1 MDKFTISLNDIIYNN
16 FFLAFISSVIA
27 ILLLF
32 IDRCIFI
39 KKNNYITYIKL
50 FSIVFITVY
59 LVLTFKDMNTNN
71 NNEID
76 LEISDSP
83 FNK

>member
-1 MDKFTISLNDIIYNN
+1 MDKLTISINDIIYNN
-16 FFLAFISSVIA
+16 FFIAVISSLIA

-32 IDRCIFI
+32 IDRCIFV

-50 FSIVFITVY
+50 FTIVFITVY
-59 LVLTFKDMNTNN
+59 LALSFKDMNTNTN
-71 NNEID
+71 DID
-76 LEISDSP
+76 LDLSDSP

>member
-1 MDKFTISLNDIIYNN
+1 MDKFTISVNDIIYNN
-16 FFLAFISSVIA
+16 FFLATISGLIA

-50 FSIVFITVY
+50 FSLIFITVY
-59 LVLTFKDMNTNN
+59 LVLLFKDMNITNN
-71 NNEID
+71 SDID
-76 LEISDSP
+76 VNINDSP
-83 FNK
+83 FNN

>member
-1 MDKFTISLNDIIYNN
+1 MDKFTISINDIIYNN
-16 FFLAFISSVIA
+16 FFLATITGLIG

-50 FSIVFITVY
+50 FSLIFITVY
-59 LVLTFKDMNTNN
+59 LVLLFKDMNITDNSD
-71 NNEID
+71 ID
-76 LEISDSP
+76 VNINDSP
-83 FNK
+83 FNN

>member
-16 FFLAFISSVIA
+16 FFLAFISSLIA

-39 KKNNYITYIKL
+39 KKNNYIKYIKL
-50 FSIVFITVY
+50 FTIVFITVY
-59 LVLTFKDMNTNN
+59 LVLTFKDMNTNT

>member
-1 MDKFTISLNDIIYNN
+1 MDKLTISINDIIYNN
-16 FFLAFISSVIA
+16 FFIAVISSLIA

-32 IDRCIFI
+32 IDRCIFV

-50 FSIVFITVY
+50 FTIVFITVY
-59 LVLTFKDMNTNN
+59 LALSFKDMNTNTSD
-71 NNEID
+71 ID
-76 LEISDSP
+76 LDLSDSP

>member
-1 MDKFTISLNDIIYNN
+1 MDKLTISINDIIYNN
-16 FFLAFISSVIA
+16 FFIALIASLVA

-50 FSIVFITVY
+50 FTIVFITVY
-59 LVLTFKDMNTNN
+59 LALTFKDMNTNT
-71 NNEID
+71 NEID
-76 LEISDSP
+76 LDLSDSP

>member
-1 MDKFTISLNDIIYNN
+1 MDKLTISINDIIYNN
-16 FFLAFISSVIA
+16 FFIALISSLIA

-32 IDRCIFI
+32 IDRCIFV

-50 FSIVFITVY
+50 FSIIFITVY
-59 LVLTFKDMNTNN
+59 LALSFKDMNTNTN
-71 NNEID
+71 DID
-76 LEISDSP
+76 LDLSDSP

>member
-1 MDKFTISLNDIIYNN
+1 MENFTISINDIIYNN
-16 FFLAFISSVIA
+16 FFLSFLAGLLA

-50 FSIVFITVY
+50 FLLITLSVFI
-59 LVLTFKDMNTNN
+59 VLTFKDTYYN
-71 NNEID
+71 
-76 LEISDSP
+76 SDTGELNLQTDNSP
-83 FNK
+83 FK

>member
-1 MDKFTISLNDIIYNN
+1 MDKLTISINDIIYNN
-16 FFLAFISSVIA
+16 FFIALISSLIA
-27 ILLLF
+27 IFLLF

-50 FSIVFITVY
+50 FSIIFITVY
-59 LVLTFKDMNTNN
+59 LALTFKDMNTNTN
-71 NNEID
+71 DID
-76 LEISDSP
+76 LDLYDSP

>member
-1 MDKFTISLNDIIYNN
+1 MDKFTISINDIIYNN
-16 FFLAFISSVIA
+16 FFLAIISSLFA

-50 FSIVFITVY
+50 FLLVFITVY
-59 LVLTFKDMNTNN
+59 LVLLFKDMNITNN
-71 NNEID
+71 SDID
-76 LEISDSP
+76 ININDSP
-83 FNK
+83 FNN

>member
-1 MDKFTISLNDIIYNN
+1 MENFTISINDIIYNN
-16 FFLAFISSVIA
+16 FFLAFLSGLLA

-50 FSIVFITVY
+50 FLLITISVF
-59 LVLTFKDMNTNN
+59 LVLTFKDTYYNN
-71 NNEID
+71 DSGD
-76 LEISDSP
+76 LNLQTDNSP
-83 FNK
+83 FK

>member
-1 MDKFTISLNDIIYNN
+1 MENFTISINDIIYNN
-16 FFLAFISSVIA
+16 FFLALLSGLLA

-50 FSIVFITVY
+50 FLLITISVF
-59 LVLTFKDMNTNN
+59 LVLTFKDTYYNN
-71 NNEID
+71 DSGD
-76 LEISDSP
+76 LNLQTDNSP
-83 FNK
+83 FK

>member
-1 MDKFTISLNDIIYNN
+1 MDKFTISINDIIYNN
-16 FFLAFISSVIA
+16 FFLAIISSLFA

-50 FSIVFITVY
+50 FLLIFITVY
-59 LVLTFKDMNTNN
+59 LVLLFKDMNVSDNS
-71 NNEID
+71 EIN
-76 LEISDSP
+76 INVNDSP
-83 FNK
+83 FNN

>member
-1 MDKFTISLNDIIYNN
+1 MDKFTISINDIIYNN
-16 FFLAFISSVIA
+16 FFLATISGLIA

-50 FSIVFITVY
+50 FSLIFITVY
-59 LVLTFKDMNTNN
+59 LVLLFKDMNI
-71 NNEID
+71 ID
-76 LEISDSP
+76 NSDIDVNINDSP
-83 FNK
+83 FNN

>member
-16 FFLAFISSVIA
+16 FFLAFISSLIA

-50 FSIVFITVY
+50 FTIVFITVY
-59 LVLTFKDMNTNN
+59 LVLTFKDMNTNT

>member
-1 MDKFTISLNDIIYNN
+1 MDKFTISINDIIYNN
-16 FFLAFISSVIA
+16 FFLATICGLSA

-50 FSIVFITVY
+50 FSLIFITVY
-59 LVLTFKDMNTNN
+59 LVLLFKDMNIKDNSDMDVNITN
-71 NNEID
+71 
-76 LEISDSP
+76 SP
-83 FNK
+83 FNN

>member
-16 FFLAFISSVIA
+16 FFLATIA
-27 ILLLF
+27 GLLSILLLF

-50 FSIVFITVY
+50 FLLIFITVY
-59 LVLTFKDMNTNN
+59 LVLLFKDMNVSDNS
-71 NNEID
+71 EIN
-76 LEISDSP
+76 INVNDSP
-83 FNK
+83 FNN

>member
-1 MDKFTISLNDIIYNN
+1 MDKLTISINDIIYNN
-16 FFLAFISSVIA
+16 FFIALISSLIA

-32 IDRCIFI
+32 IDRCIFV

-50 FSIVFITVY
+50 FSIIFITVY
-59 LVLTFKDMNTNN
+59 LALTFKDMNTNTN
-71 NNEID
+71 DID
-76 LEISDSP
+76 LDLSDSP